1 MMSKKMKALA
11 ALTLSLLLL
20 LGTAAALAE
29 PLRFVSITGS
39 STNTSAIN
47 MNSGAKAVFEAAGA
61 QFTAQY
67 YEDDYARMMSMIE
80 NAIIAG
86 YDGIILQST
95 NLQAGSDSVR
105 AAVDAGMI
113 ICEYDGDYA
122 DIEGIQ
128 YHFGGDNYNIGYMC
142 GKMAGEWAEENLA
155 AQGIPVVVGDIEY
168 RELPDFVNRADGIK
182 QGFMDACPQAQ
193 FVMEGFEWTTVECM
207 AMVENWLQAYP
218 EMNVVVGFA
227 DTMALG
233 AAQAFAAA
241 GKDPTVT
248 AVFGIDCIDE
258 AVNSIADPNGI
269 YKGTVNLDLGATGE
283 KMAQYMLDAANGVV
297 AEGREKYNYF
307 PMSLVTGDNVAEYQK

>member
-1 MMSKKMKALA
+1 MKRIFAIIMTLALII
-11 ALTLSLLLL
+11 S
-20 LGTAAALAE
+20 AAAMAE
-29 PLRFVSITGS
+29 PLRFISITGS

-47 MNSGAKAVFEAAGA
+47 MNNGAKEVIEAAGGE
-61 QFTAQY
+61 FTAQY
-67 YEDDYARMMSMIE
+67 YEDDYAQMMSMIE

-86 YDGIILQST
+86 YDGMILQST
-95 NLQAGSDSVR
+95 NLEAGSESVQ
-105 AAVDAGMI
+105 AAVDAGMV

-142 GKMAGEWAEENLA
+142 GQMAGEWAQENLA
-155 AQGIPVVVGDIEY
+155 DKGIKVIVGDIEY
-168 RELPDFVNRADGIK
+168 RELPDFVKRAEGIK
-182 QGFMDACPQAQ
+182 QGFMDACPTAE

-241 GKDPTVT
+241 GRDPEQT
-248 AVFGIDCIDE
+248 AVFGIDCIEE
-258 AVNSIADPNGI
+258 AINNIADPNGI
-269 YKGTVNLDLGATGE
+269 YKGTVNLDLGEVGKTMG
-283 KMAQYMLDAANGVV
+283 QFMLDYVNGVEV
-297 AEGREKYNYF
+297 EGREKYNFF
-307 PMSLVTGDNVAEYQK
+307 PMTLVTRDNVADFL